1 MTDLGAT
8 HSAGTLVPPP
18 AVERPAHGARPASAT
33 GGSPLAPRT
42 GDSRDDAPFGLRAIL
57 RAPGTR
63 ELLVLM
69 LCTDALL
76 IGAHLVQS
84 FTPYLSGQSFHLATE
99 RGFGEVFQYVKV
111 FWVAVS
117 FLWLAVHTAQR
128 AHFVWPLIFGYL
140 LVDDAFRVHEQAGSM
155 VVRHL
160 ALTPRIGLHAQDL
173 GELAVFALIGASS
186 LLLIGLAYLRGSAA
200 FRSIARRIGALLV
213 LFAFFAGGVDM
224 VHSTVDRIP
233 LLNTL
238 LTVLEDGGELVVLS
252 AICAYAVGLLLR
264 RNGPVAM
271 AT

>member
-57 RAPGTR
+57 RAPGAR

-76 IGAHLVQS
+76 IAGHLVHA

-117 FLWLAVHTAQR
+117 FLWLGVHTAQR

-140 LVDDAFRVHEQAGSM
+140 LVDDAFRVHERLGRGVARSLGP
-155 VVRHL
+155 
-160 ALTPRIGLHAQDL
+160 APGLGLRAQDL
-173 GELAVFALIGASS
+173 GEFVVVAVIGAIT

-200 FRSIARRIGALLV
+200 FRSIARRVGALLV
-213 LFAFFAGGVDM
+213 LFGLFAGGVDLLHAM
-224 VHSTVDRIP
+224 VDHVP
-233 LLNTL
+233 LLNAL
-238 LTVLEDGGELVVLS
+238 FAALEDGGELVVMS